1 MMAWGAVSGHLGSM
15 GVVAVPQSASK
26 VVDDLIY
33 RRLNPGD
40 RERVDHLLAQQK
52 CGPLPLLP
60 RPVLRCPRQLP

>member
-1 MMAWGAVSGHLGSM
+1 MSGRLGALGI
-15 GVVAVPQSASK
+15 VAVPQSASK

-52 CGPLPLLP
+52 CGPILMDPGQLL
-60 RPVLRCPRQLP
+60 RVQVMNRF